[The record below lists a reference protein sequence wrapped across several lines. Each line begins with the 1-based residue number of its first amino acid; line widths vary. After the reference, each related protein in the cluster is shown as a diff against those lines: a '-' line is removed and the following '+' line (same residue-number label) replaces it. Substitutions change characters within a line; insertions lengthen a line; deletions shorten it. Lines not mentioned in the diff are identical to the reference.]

1 MEIYESPVQKLT
13 CSQTS
18 AYTKLSDLTNLEAV
32 KDRIPQDKLKD
43 MTCDVDSCSFTVD
56 PLGNITLRIVERQ
69 PDHSIKFGAD
79 NSPIAFNLWVD
90 MDSIDENNA
99 ELKVKLEAD
108 IPFMIKAMIGSKVDG
123 FVKQFAEMI
132 AMVLNSSTQA

>member
-1 MEIYESPVQKLT
+1 MLFRSALPYIKKYLEPLYSQGMLKTKMAVQ
-13 CSQTS
+13 SI
-18 AYTKLSDLTNLEAV
+18 AG
-32 KDRIPQDKLKD
+32 
-43 MTCDVDSCSFTVD
+43 